1 MSKYIDKEKLR
12 NKLEEVAN
20 RMTEELPDTP
30 FRREHM
36 IQRDAYRGL
45 MYYVDRLRAEDVAP
59 VRRGKWIP
67 ITGRSPRDKLDKCSE
82 CMYEMPRPGTNYCP
96 NCGAKMESED
106 IT

>member
-1 MSKYIDKEKLR
+1 MAEYIDKAKLR

-20 RMTEELPDTP
+20 RMTEELSNIP
-30 FRREHM
+30 FRQEHM

-59 VRRGKWIP
+59 VRHGKWIP
-67 ITGRSPRDKLDKCSE
+67 ITGPVRAKKLDKCSE